1 MHQRALDDP
10 FLATHAPRA
19 ELIPRH
25 FDFAAKIAASY
36 LLLSILWIIGS
47 DRAVDWILP
56 DSEFATWV
64 QSAKGLVF
72 VTISAVVLYLAVHWY
87 IKRLALA
94 NEDLQAA
101 WEESLLG
108 WAMAMDA
115 REPDMAQHSQRVASI
130 TVLLARSMGVAS
142 KDLPTIYRG
151 ALLHDIGK
159 IGVSDAVLQF
169 PGPLDEEQWAQMR
182 KHPEMA
188 MHILQPIEF
197 LKDAMDIPYCHHER
211 WDGTGYP
218 QGLSGTQIP
227 LWARIFA
234 IVDVFDALSSK
245 RVYRV
250 AMSMPEVLDHIKAG
264 SGSHFDP
271 DVVHAFCA
279 LIDDLQVQ
287 IT

>member
-1 MHQRALDDP
+1 MHEYQAHVPSPDLHP
-10 FLATHAPRA
+10 PRQV
-19 ELIPRH
+19 LVPH
-25 FDFAAKIAASY
+25 LLDFAAKIAILY
-36 LLLSILWIIGS
+36 LAISILWIIGS
-47 DRAVDWILP
+47 DRAVDWLLP
-56 DSEFATWV
+56 DSDFASWV

-72 VTISAVVLYLAVHWY
+72 VTISAVVLYLAVHLY
-87 IKRLALA
+87 IRRLAKA

-115 REPDMAQHSQRVASI
+115 REPDMAEHSQRVALI
-130 TVLLARSMGVAS
+130 TVQLAQAMGVDD

-159 IGVSDAVLQF
+159 IGVPDAVLQF
-169 PGPLDEEQWAQMR
+169 PGPLNDEQWALMR
-182 KHPEMA
+182 QHPDIA
-188 MHILQPIEF
+188 MHILEPIAF
-197 LKDAMDIPYCHHER
+197 LKDARDIPYCHHER

-218 QGLSGTQIP
+218 RGLRGTEIP

-245 RVYRV
+245 RVYRQ
-250 AMSMPEVLDHIKAG
+250 AMSLIEVLDHIKAG

-271 DVVHAFCA
+271 AVVQAFCR
-279 LIDDLQVQ
+279 LIEQQ
-287 IT
+287 QH